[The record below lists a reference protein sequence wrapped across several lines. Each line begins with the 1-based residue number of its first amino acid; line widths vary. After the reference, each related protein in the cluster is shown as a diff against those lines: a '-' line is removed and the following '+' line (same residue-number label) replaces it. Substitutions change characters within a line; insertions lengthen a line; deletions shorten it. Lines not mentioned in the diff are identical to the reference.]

1 MAFSNNNFTNV
12 PEGNSSHL
20 PTVPSGALKNR
31 NSPAGG
37 RLVVYTVE
45 KAPYRFQDAFRV
57 LGRVKKSSHQLRTE
71 NHDSF

>member
-1 MAFSNNNFTNV
+1 MAFSNNNFPNV
-12 PEGNSSHL
+12 PEGNCSHL
-20 PTVPSGALKNR
+20 PAVPPRALKNR

-37 RLVVYTVE
+37 RLLAYTVE
-45 KAPYRFQDAFRV
+45 KAPYKFQDAFRD